1 MVKKVGIIGIG
12 YYGFR
17 SVTPELS
24 FREMIYEAATRAY
37 RDAGLRPKDIDGFV
51 TAGEDWSEGHSI
63 ADEITPD
70 QLGAVKRPVFT
81 VNGDFMHALISA
93 VMHILTAQMNICLV
107 ESCSKASN
115 VKTMPEVT
123 AMAMDPIFNRPLGE
137 NPYFIA
143 GLEMNRYLY
152 ETGTT
157 REQCAQVVA
166 KNKGN
171 GLLNPYAGHGVS
183 LSKDEVLE
191 SDMISYPLTTLDISP
206 HSDGAVVAILAS
218 EDRAITICKDPIW
231 IEGMGWCSD
240 SPSLE
245 RRPWGE
251 AVYTQIAAEMAYKM
265 ARIDYPRKE
274 IDLAEVS
281 DEFSYKE
288 LQHLGALRLCKK
300 GEAGFLVEE
309 GALGISG
316 ELPVNPSGGC
326 LGVGSLLEATG
337 AQKILELVL
346 QLRGEAGQRQVPHAE
361 VGLAQT
367 WRGIPTTS
375 GAVLI
380 LSNR

>member
-1 MVKKVGIIGIG
+1 MGIGGVG

-17 SVTPELS
+17 CVSPELS
-24 FREMIYEAATRAY
+24 FREMIYEAAAKAY
-37 RDAGLRPKDIDGFV
+37 QDAGLEPKDVNGFV

-81 VNGDFMHALISA
+81 VNADFLHALISA
-93 VMHILTAQMNICLV
+93 VMHILTGQMNICLV

-115 VKTMPEVT
+115 VQTMTEIT
-123 AMAMDPIFNRPLGE
+123 AMAMDPVFNRPLRE
-137 NPYFIA
+137 NPYFVA

-157 REQCAQVVA
+157 REQCAQVVV

-171 GLLNPYAGHGVS
+171 ALLNPYAGHGVS
-183 LSKDEVLE
+183 LSKEEVLNSE
-191 SDMISYPLTTLDISP
+191 MISYPLRSLDISP
-206 HSDGAVVAILAS
+206 HSDGAVVMILAS
-218 EDRAITICKDPIW
+218 EDRAKAICRNPIW

-251 AVYTQIAAEMAYKM
+251 ATYAQIAAEMAYKM
-265 ARIDYPRKE
+265 ARIKYPRKE

-288 LQHLGALRLCKK
+288 LQHLEALKLCKK
-300 GEAGFLVEE
+300 GEAGFLVDE
-309 GALGISG
+309 GAWGISG

-326 LGVGSLLEATG
+326 LGVGRLLEATG
-337 AQKILELVL
+337 AQKTLEVVL
-346 QLRGEAGQRQVPHAE
+346 QLRGEAGQRQVPNAE

-375 GAVLI
+375 GAVVI

>member
-1 MVKKVGIIGIG
+1 MG

-24 FREMIYEAATRAY
+24 FREMIYEAAAKAY
-37 RDAGLRPKDIDGFV
+37 QNAGLQPKDIDGFV
-51 TAGEDWSEGHSI
+51 NAGEDWSEGHSI

-81 VNGDFMHALISA
+81 VNADFMHALISA
-93 VMHILTAQMNICLV
+93 VMHILTDQMNICLV
-107 ESCSKASN
+107 ASYSKASN
-115 VKTMPEVT
+115 VKDMAQITT
-123 AMAMDPIFNRPLGE
+123 MAMDPVFSRPLGE
-137 NPYFIA
+137 TPYFVA
-143 GLEMNRYLY
+143 GLEMNRYLH

-157 REQCAQVVA
+157 REQCAQVVV

-171 GLLNPYAGHGVS
+171 ALLNSYAGHGIS
-183 LSKDEVLE
+183 LSKEEVLE
-191 SDMISYPLTTLDISP
+191 SEMISYPLSRLDISP
-206 HSDGAVVAILAS
+206 HSDGAVVMILAS
-218 EDRAITICKDPIW
+218 EDRAKAICKNPIW
-231 IEGMGWCSD
+231 IAGMGWCSD

-251 AVYTQIAAEMAYKM
+251 AVYTQIAAERAYQM
-265 ARIDYPRKE
+265 ARINYPRKE
-274 IDLAEVS
+274 IDLVEVS

-288 LQHLGALRLCKK
+288 LQHLEAMRLCKK

-337 AQKILELVL
+337 AQKVLEIVM
-346 QLRGEAGQRQVPHAE
+346 QLRGEAGQRQVLNAE

-380 LSNR
+380 LNNR

>member
-1 MVKKVGIIGIG
+1 MVKKVGIVGVG

-17 SVTPELS
+17 CVSPELS
-24 FREMIYEAATRAY
+24 FREMIYEAAAKAY
-37 RDAGLRPKDIDGFV
+37 QNAELEPKDVNGFV

-81 VNGDFMHALISA
+81 VNADFLHALISA
-93 VMHILTAQMNICLV
+93 VMHILTGQMNICLV

-115 VKTMPEVT
+115 VQTMAEIT
-123 AMAMDPIFNRPLGE
+123 AMAMDPVFNRPLRE
-137 NPYFIA
+137 NPYFVA

-157 REQCAQVVA
+157 REQCAQVVV

-171 GLLNPYAGHGVS
+171 ALLNPYAGHGIS
-183 LSKDEVLE
+183 LSKEEVLE
-191 SDMISYPLTTLDISP
+191 SEMFSYPLTRLDISP
-206 HSDGAVVAILAS
+206 HSDGAVVMILAAG
-218 EDRAITICKDPIW
+218 ERAKATCQNPIW

-251 AVYTQIAAEMAYKM
+251 ATYAQIAAEMAYKM
-265 ARIDYPRKE
+265 ARIKYPRKE

-288 LQHLGALRLCKK
+288 LQHLEALKLCKK
-300 GEAGFLVEE
+300 GEAGFLVDE

-326 LGVGSLLEATG
+326 LGVGRLLEATG
-337 AQKILELVL
+337 AQKTLEVVL
-346 QLRGEAGQRQVPHAE
+346 QLRGEAGQRQVPNAE

-375 GAVLI
+375 GAVVI

>member
-1 MVKKVGIIGIG
+1 M
-12 YYGFR
+12 
-17 SVTPELS
+17 L
-24 FREMIYEAATRAY
+24 YEAASKAY
-37 RDAGLRPKDIDGFV
+37 QNAGLEPKDIDGFV
-51 TAGEDWSEGHSI
+51 NAGEDWTEGHSI

-81 VNGDFMHALISA
+81 VNGDAMQALISA
-93 VMHILTAQMNICLV
+93 AMHILTGQMNICLV
-107 ESCSKASN
+107 ASYSKASN
-115 VKTMPEVT
+115 IKSLANITV
-123 AMAMDPIFNRPLGE
+123 MAMDPVFNRPLEE

-157 REQCAQVVA
+157 REQCAQVVV
-166 KNKGN
+166 KNKKN
-171 GLLNPYAGHGVS
+171 ALWNPSAGHGIS
-183 LSKDEVLE
+183 LSKEQVLD
-191 SDMISYPLTTLDISP
+191 SPMISYPLSSLDISP
-206 HSDGAVVAILAS
+206 HSDGAIVIILAAA
-218 EDRAITICKDPIW
+218 ERAKALCQKPIW

-245 RRPWGE
+245 KRAWGE

-265 ARIDYPRKE
+265 AGISYPRKE

-288 LQHLGALRLCKK
+288 LQHLEALKLCRK

-316 ELPVNPSGGC
+316 ELAVNPSGGC
-326 LGVGSLLEATG
+326 LGVGSLLDATG
-337 AQKILELVL
+337 AQKVLEVAL
-346 QLRGEAGQRQVPHAE
+346 QLRGEAGQRQVPNAG
-361 VGLAQT
+361 VGLAQS

>member
-1 MVKKVGIIGIG
+1 LVKKVGIVGIG

-24 FREMIYEAATRAY
+24 FREMIYEAAAKAY
-37 RDAGLRPKDIDGFV
+37 QNAGLQPKDIDGFV
-51 TAGEDWSEGHSI
+51 NAGEDWSEGHSI

-81 VNGDFMHALISA
+81 VNADFMHALISA
-93 VMHILTAQMNICLV
+93 VMHILTDQMNICLV
-107 ESCSKASN
+107 ASYSKASN
-115 VKTMPEVT
+115 VKDMAQITT
-123 AMAMDPIFNRPLGE
+123 MAMDPVFSRPLGE
-137 NPYFIA
+137 TSYFVA
-143 GLEMNRYLY
+143 GLEMNRYLH

-157 REQCAQVVA
+157 RAQCAQVVV

-171 GLLNPYAGHGVS
+171 ALLNPYAGHGIS
-183 LSKDEVLE
+183 LKKEEVLE
-191 SDMISYPLTTLDISP
+191 SEMVSYPLTRLDMSP
-206 HSDGAVVAILAS
+206 HSDGAVVMIVAA
-218 EDRAITICKDPIW
+218 EERARAICKNPIW

-251 AVYTQIAAEMAYKM
+251 AVSTQIAAEMAYRM
-265 ARIDYPRKE
+265 AGINYPRKE
-274 IDLAEVS
+274 IDLVEVS

-288 LQHLGALRLCKK
+288 LQHLEALRLCKK

-309 GALGISG
+309 GALGIAG
-316 ELPVNPSGGC
+316 DLPVNPSGGC

-337 AQKILELVL
+337 AQKVLELVL
-346 QLRGEAGQRQVPHAE
+346 QLRGEGGQRQVPNAE

>member
-1 MVKKVGIIGIG
+1 MVKKVGIVGIG

-24 FREMIYEAATRAY
+24 FREMLYEAASQAY
-37 RDAGLRPKDIDGFV
+37 QNAGLEPKDIDGFV
-51 TAGEDWSEGHSI
+51 NAGEDWAEGHSI

-81 VNGDFMHALISA
+81 VNGDAMQALISA
-93 VMHILTAQMNICLV
+93 AMHILTGQMNICLV
-107 ESCSKASN
+107 ASYSKASN
-115 VKTMPEVT
+115 IKSLANITV
-123 AMAMDPIFNRPLGE
+123 MAMDPVFNRPLEE

-157 REQCAQVVA
+157 REQCAQVVV
-166 KNKGN
+166 KNRKN
-171 GLLNPYAGHGVS
+171 ALWNPSAGHGVS
-183 LSKDEVLE
+183 LRKEEVLA
-191 SDMISYPLTTLDISP
+191 SPMISYPLSSLDISP
-206 HSDGAVVAILAS
+206 HSDGAIVIILAAA
-218 EDRAITICKDPIW
+218 ERAKALCQKPIW

-245 RRPWGE
+245 KRAWGE

-265 ARIDYPRKE
+265 AGISYPRKE

-288 LQHLGALRLCKK
+288 LQHLEALKLCRK

-337 AQKILELVL
+337 AQKVLEVAL
-346 QLRGEAGQRQVPHAE
+346 QLRGEAGQRQVPHAG
-361 VGLAQT
+361 VGLAQS

-375 GAVLI
+375 GAVLV